1 MLNLITLVA
10 TYLVGTTQ
18 YRRFASEEDCREVIT
33 SASNA
38 LRFLAR
44 FRSPL
49 ICLRASCKRQRLV
62 LIACR
67 LADKDL
73 NQRSK
78 KQHKKG
84 SILTLSEAAR
94 IIYSKF
100 FILGALIFQAKSH
113 FCNSCELG
121 IFSNRS
127 ELIRAKPSKCARVN
141 EVLVITN
148 LTYFNRVES
157 TPSDGKL
164 VPPFLRTTC
173 LVQDF
178 WYLFP

>member
-1 MLNLITLVA
+1 MA
-10 TYLVGTTQ
+10 YWSKEETTQ
-18 YRRFASEEDCREVIT
+18 YRRFTSEEDCREVIT

-49 ICLRASCKRQRLV
+49 IRLRASSKRRRLV

-94 IIYSKF
+94 IIYSKY
-100 FILGALIFQAKSH
+100 FILGALIFQAKSR

-121 IFSNRS
+121 TFSNRS
-127 ELIRAKPSKCARVN
+127 ELIRAKPSKRARVN
-141 EVLVITN
+141 EV
-148 LTYFNRVES
+148 
-157 TPSDGKL
+157 
-164 VPPFLRTTC
+164 
-173 LVQDF
+173 
-178 WYLFP
+178 